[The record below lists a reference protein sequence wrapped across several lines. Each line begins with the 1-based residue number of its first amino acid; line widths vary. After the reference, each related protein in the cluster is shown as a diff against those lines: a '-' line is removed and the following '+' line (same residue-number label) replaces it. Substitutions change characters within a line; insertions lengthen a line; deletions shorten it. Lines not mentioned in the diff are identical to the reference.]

1 MTRSRRILGGVS
13 YGYLN
18 ALAAMLAGLWLTP
31 FLLRH
36 LGARELGLWFAV
48 QQLLGYVLLLDL
60 GIVALLPREAA
71 AMTGVAGAGA
81 AGLPA
86 LVGRTVKI
94 VLWQTPVVAVAA
106 GLVWLFLPAGWTAVH
121 RPAAIL
127 LVAFVV
133 LFPARV
139 LYGLLFGLQDL
150 AFVGRVQLG
159 VWAINLL
166 LIGVLVLGGYGLYA
180 LAFGWAASQLFAAVA
195 WGVRVWRRFPAAW
208 PSRLP
213 SLRSS
218 LEPKRLAQSGWI
230 STAQI
235 AQVFLNG
242 SDMLV
247 IGYVLGP
254 AAIVAYACTGKLVSV
269 LANQPQLIMQTAAPA
284 LSQVRAGEPAA
295 KLESASAALT
305 QAMLLVSGA
314 VGCVVVAVNG
324 AFVRWWV
331 GPEQYVGP
339 ELTMLLVIAMLLR
352 HWNITTVYALFAR
365 GYDRHLSLV
374 TFADGISTVVLAV
387 VAVHWFGV
395 IGAPVAMI
403 AGACCVGLPWNLR
416 ALARDGQLSVG
427 DLLRGLRPWALR
439 FVPLF
444 ALAAYVGA
452 NWEPAGFAAAVALGL
467 AALTMYLLVVGPLAL
482 RAPLGPYVRPW
493 LAWR

>member
-1 MTRSRRILGGVS
+1 MTRSHRILRGVS
-13 YGYLN
+13 YGYVN
-18 ALAAMLAGLWLTP
+18 AAAAMLAGLWLTP

-36 LGARELGLWFAV
+36 LGVRELGLWFAV

-71 AMTGVAGAGA
+71 AMTGSAGAGA
-81 AGLPA
+81 SGLPV
-86 LVGRTVKI
+86 LVGRTVRI
-94 VLWQTPVVAVAA
+94 VLWQMPVVAVAA
-106 GLVWLFLPAGWTAVH
+106 ALVWIFLPAEWTAVH

-139 LYGLLFGLQDL
+139 LYGLLFGLQDM

-159 VWAINLL
+159 VWAINLS
-166 LIGVLVLGGYGLYA
+166 LIAGLVLLGYGLYA

-195 WGVRVWRRFPAAW
+195 WGFRVWRRFPVAW
-208 PSRLP
+208 PSKLP

-218 LEPKRLAQSGWI
+218 LDLERLKQSGWI

-295 KLESASAALT
+295 RLESASAALT

-314 VGCVVVAVNG
+314 VGCVVVAVNA
-324 AFVRWWV
+324 AFVGWWV
-331 GPEQYVGP
+331 GPEQYLGP
-339 ELTMLLVIAMLLR
+339 GLTILLVVAMLLR

-374 TFADGISTVVLAV
+374 TFADGMVTVLLAIL
-387 VAVHWFGV
+387 AVHWFGV
-395 IGAPVAMI
+395 IGAPLAMI
-403 AGACCVGLPWNLR
+403 VGACCVGLPLNLR
-416 ALARDGQLSVG
+416 ALARDGQLTVG
-427 DLLRGLRPWALR
+427 RLVSGLRPWALR
-439 FVPLF
+439 FVPVFVLAAF
-444 ALAAYVGA
+444 AGAIWQPVGIAEVAALA
-452 NWEPAGFAAAVALGL
+452 L
-467 AALTMYLLVVGPLAL
+467 AALTLYLLVVGPLAL
-482 RAPLGPYVRPW
+482 RAPLGPYLRPW